1 MLSFDDILQTAENT
15 HSINAILAFL
25 AADDSAIIGP
35 ARIDLVV
42 HAGNAIL
49 ATAQQACALAKQA
62 GCPLLLSGGVGH
74 STTLLHEAVRAAGY
88 SAVVQTQSRTEAE
101 SVGDIAVACW
111 GMPSEQLIL
120 ETHSTNCGENA
131 AFTRNKL
138 AELGMAPS
146 NIVVVQDPLMQ
157 LRTVVTFQKAW
168 CESKQPPRF
177 YSWPTFV
184 PALVERHGTITYA
197 PTLPAGLWAPERLVS
212 LLLGEMARLRDT
224 EAGYGPRGKGFIPH
238 IEIPPRIEACYQSV
252 LAQIGGL
259 EGLRTR
265 LL

>member
-74 STTLLHEAVRAAGY
+74 STTLLHKAVRAAGY

-111 GMPSEQLIL
+111 GLPPEQLML
-120 ETHSTNCGENA
+120 ETQSTNCGENA

-146 NIVVVQDPLMQ
+146 NIVVVQDPLIQFSTM
-157 LRTVVTFQKAW
+157 VTFQKAW
-168 CESKQPPRF
+168 HESKQPPR
-177 YSWPTFV
+177 
-184 PALVERHGTITYA
+184 
-197 PTLPAGLWAPERLVS
+197 
-212 LLLGEMARLRDT
+212 
-224 EAGYGPRGKGFIPH
+224 
-238 IEIPPRIEACYQSV
+238 
-252 LAQIGGL
+252 
-259 EGLRTR
+259 
-265 LL
+265 